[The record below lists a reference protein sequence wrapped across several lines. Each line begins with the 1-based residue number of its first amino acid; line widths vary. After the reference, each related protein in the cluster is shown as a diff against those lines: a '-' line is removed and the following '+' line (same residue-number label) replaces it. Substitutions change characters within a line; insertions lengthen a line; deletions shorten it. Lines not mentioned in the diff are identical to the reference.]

1 MIRLLFLLY
10 FFGEIVVLSL
20 FVSAESRLILSWLKI
35 LIIIILLVSWIM
47 FLAGWNLHFRKVIFI
62 ITEHSSITFELG
74 KYICIAIGSR
84 FVNRGELIMVLLPF
98 FSLSHKFYYDC
109 NCLYLL

>member
-10 FFGEIVVLSL
+10 FFLDIVVLSL
-20 FVSAESRLILSWLKI
+20 FLSAESRLILSWLKI
-35 LIIIILLVSWIM
+35 LIIIIFLVSWM
-47 FLAGWNLHFRKVIFI
+47 LVLADCDLHFRKVIFI
-62 ITEHSSITFELG
+62 IPEHSSITFELR

-84 FVNRGELIMVLLPF
+84 FVDGGELIMVLLPF